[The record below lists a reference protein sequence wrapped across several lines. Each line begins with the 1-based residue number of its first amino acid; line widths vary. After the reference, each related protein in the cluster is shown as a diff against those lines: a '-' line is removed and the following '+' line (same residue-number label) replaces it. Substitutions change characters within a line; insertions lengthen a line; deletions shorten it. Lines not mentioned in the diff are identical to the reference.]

1 MNRLIRSIG
10 SVGLAAAL
18 MTILA
23 STPALAEGRL
33 VVNMDGAWPFRMD
46 PDNVGEAQKWFGPE
60 TSFTD
65 SIQVPGCWDAQGFG
79 AETDKLRHQFL
90 GKAWYKRQVDVP
102 ADWAGKRV
110 YLRISA
116 VHRYASVWVNG
127 KFLGEHIGYLSPFEY
142 DITDLAAPST
152 TASVAV
158 RVDSVQRWDVDTM
171 LGAFDIIDYMD
182 TYWGGIYGHVS
193 IEARNAAYLEDLFV
207 EPRVNPASCRVSATV
222 KGEVPEGA
230 TVRLELLDQRGQT
243 VGTAVSHDAVAS
255 ARIAA
260 VNLDCPDAK
269 LWTPDTPNLYVTR
282 LSLMQGDWVIDVQ
295 EARFGFRQIVLEG
308 RRILLNGQ
316 PYFLR
321 GYGDDSIYPETMTA
335 PSDEAWYRK
344 KIALAKEFGF
354 NHVRHHSHILPPEYF
369 DVCDELG
376 MLVSPELPIGYQPF
390 YDKAKGPALELYKT
404 EWAAAIRNLRN
415 HPSIFDWCMGNELYN
430 SIPIAPELYQIAKNL
445 DPTRPVVDTDGIWP
459 PGKNDEALKRPTL
472 DFYFSQFDVF
482 NTPLENPDMYLFP
495 ALPKPV
501 ISHESGNFVTFPRLD
516 QIALFQHNFKPF
528 WLTAA
533 RDKVA
538 AMGLLDEASRWSDNS
553 ERLYTL
559 LHKINVEA
567 LRKNPDISGYH
578 WWLFQ
583 DYWTTSN
590 GIVDTY
596 LRVKPGAAKESIL
609 QFNNDV
615 VLLEDGLKRTYRSG
629 EKLASMLSV
638 SNFGPADLTIQGL
651 TYRIELG
658 SQSLTDIGPARLATH
673 VARRGELTK
682 LSEFDL
688 PLPQLDSPK
697 RFVVHV
703 ELNADG
709 RIYTNEWFSW
719 VYPAEADS
727 QEIANPLYA
736 CGELLPWLEKR
747 GALALPDQ
755 KPYPT
760 KAVYVSNQ
768 LTSELIDALKGGASL
783 LLYKPL
789 MFTTTA
795 PNRYKTAWWSGSPD
809 DNNAGT
815 VVYGHPV
822 TRDMVLDGWCDTSWY
837 RLLEGCEGYLLDELP
852 SKPNVIVRGV
862 EVVHVCRNK
871 GLLFE
876 ASVGDGAVIVCGL
889 NLDASDDGAACP
901 EAEWL
906 TSRLIDY
913 AGSFPNP
920 AAAMPEG
927 FLRERAVEM
936 PQFDGPFAEGY
947 AETLSTDLEKGQ
959 SFTYRKPIDE
969 VLVVRQTEVGRKL
982 EWKTA
987 AVPDSLPDQAIT
999 FVFAGGLGWISEP
1012 KTEGFVLAI
1021 DGNDALGFDVG
1032 LGRLEW
1038 KDNAGNT
1045 TLSFV
1050 PRRMTKEDCAGLFYL
1065 RVSRDRLAP
1074 GAPCTLSV
1082 RSLGAGS
1089 RRWFAVH
1096 PYADVLGKDTD

>member
-1 MNRLIRSIG
+1 MECLKRLPGI
-10 SVGLAAAL
+10 VGLVV
-18 MTILA
+18 TILA
-23 STPALAEGRL
+23 GMTALAEGRP
-33 VVNMDGAWPFRMD
+33 VVSMDGAWSFRMD
-46 PDNVGEAQKWFGPE
+46 PDNVGEAQKWFGAE
-60 TSFTD
+60 TSFSD

-79 AETDKLRHQFL
+79 GETDKIRHQFL

-127 KFLGEHIGYLSPFEY
+127 TFLGEHIGYLSPFEY
-142 DITDLAAPST
+142 DITELAAPG
-152 TASVAV
+152 ASALVAV

-207 EPRVNPASCRVSATV
+207 EPRVNPAACRASATV
-222 KGEVPEGA
+222 KGEVPQGA
-230 TVRLELLDQRGQT
+230 TFRLELLDQGGAT
-243 VGTAVSHDAVAS
+243 VGKTESKDAVA
-255 ARIAA
+255 AGQIAA
-260 VNLDCPDAK
+260 VNFEYPDAK
-269 LWTPDTPNLYVTR
+269 LWTPDTPELYVAR
-282 LSLMQGDWVIDVQ
+282 LSLMQGEQAIDVQ
-295 EARFGFRQIVLEG
+295 EARFGFRQIVFEG
-308 RRILLNGQ
+308 TRILLNGKA
-316 PYFLR
+316 YFLR

-344 KIALAKEFGF
+344 KIGLAKEFGF

-404 EWAAAIRNLRN
+404 EWAAAIRKLRN
-415 HPSIFDWCMGNELYN
+415 HPSIFDWCMGNEMYN
-430 SIPIAPELYQIAKNL
+430 SIPIAPELYRIAKEL

-459 PGKNDEALKRPTL
+459 PGRNDEALKRPTL
-472 DFYFSQFDVF
+472 DLYFSQFDVF
-482 NTPLENPDMYLFP
+482 NTPLENPDMYTFP

-501 ISHESGNFVTFPRLD
+501 ISHESGNYVTFPRLD
-516 QIALFQHNFKPF
+516 QIDLFKDNFKPF

-538 AMGLLDEASRWSDNS
+538 AMGLLTEAPRWSENS

-559 LHKINVEA
+559 LHKLNVEA
-567 LRKNPDISGYH
+567 IRKNPDLSGYH

-596 LRVKPGAAKESIL
+596 LRVKPGVDKESIL

-615 VLLEDGLKRTYRSG
+615 VLVEDGLKLTYRSG
-629 EKLASMLSV
+629 EELASAQFV
-638 SNFGPADLTIQGL
+638 SNFSAADLKIEGIGYLMKLGEDTLADVLESGPAEQGAAQG
-651 TYRIELG
+651 R
-658 SQSLTDIGPARLATH
+658 
-673 VARRGELTK
+673 LTK
-682 LSEFDL
+682 LSNFKF
-688 PLPQLDSPK
+688 PLPEVDTPR
-697 RFVVHV
+697 RFTVQMR
-703 ELNADG
+703 LMANG
-709 RIYTNEWFSW
+709 RTFTNEWFTW
-719 VYPAEADS
+719 VYPAEPHS
-727 QEIANPLYA
+727 QAAAVPLYA
-736 CGELLPWLEKR
+736 CGEYLPWLGKR
-747 GALALPDQ
+747 GALAFPSQ

-768 LTSELIDALKGGASL
+768 LTPELVDAVLAGASL
-783 LLYKPL
+783 VLYKPL
-789 MFTTTA
+789 MFTTAA
-795 PNRYKTAWWSGSPD
+795 PVRYKTAWWSGSPD

-815 VVYGHPV
+815 VVYEHPV
-822 TRDMVLDGWCDTSWY
+822 TRDMAPEGWCDTSWY
-837 RLLEGCEGYLLDELP
+837 RLLEGSEGYLLDELP
-852 SKPNVIVRGV
+852 VRPNVILRGI

-876 ASVGDGAVIVCGL
+876 ASVGEGAVVVCGL

-906 TSRLIDY
+906 TSQLIEY

-920 AAAMPEG
+920 GAAMPESI
-927 FLRERAVEM
+927 LRERAIEM
-936 PQFDGPFAEGY
+936 PQFEGPFVEGY
-947 AETLSTDLEKGQ
+947 AETLSTELEKGQ
-959 SFTYRKPIDE
+959 SFSYRKQIAE
-969 VLVVRQTEVGRKL
+969 VLVVRQTEAGRAL

-987 AVPDSLPDQAIT
+987 AVPEPFSEEGIT

-1012 KTEGFVLAI
+1012 QTDGFMLSI
-1021 DGNDALGFDVG
+1021 DGKDAIGFDVG
-1032 LGRLEW
+1032 HGRVDW
-1038 KDNAGNT
+1038 KDETGKV
-1045 TLSFV
+1045 TLNFV
-1050 PRRMTKEDCAGLFYL
+1050 PRKMTKEDCAGLFYL
-1065 RVSRDRLAP
+1065 RVPREYLTP
-1074 GAPCTLSV
+1074 GRPCTLTV

-1089 RRWFAVH
+1089 RRWFALH
-1096 PYADVLGKDTD
+1096 PYADVLGHSAP